1 MEKVRQRNLAHP
13 PLPSVGFSR
22 SSVMEK
28 RLPKRGNVKGEYSE
42 GISSPAC
49 RSMSSRGLGGER
61 MITAS
66 KDSIFRKQAVE
77 KYLQNR
83 EKSILPRFVAPPVF
97 LFCWCLLALLLCAGL
112 LTWFGQV
119 PVYVPGAGM
128 VLYPAGLSSGGSDGA
143 RALIFVP
150 YSSALHLH
158 AGQHVQLQ
166 LAGQA
171 SQLTRA
177 VETVDRTILSP
188 SEVRQRYQ
196 FVISQPG
203 VAITVDLGSRYSAR
217 VYAGSVVL
225 AQVEVGSRR
234 LLSLLP
240 GFDAFEGIP
249 K

>member
-1 MEKVRQRNLAHP
+1 
-13 PLPSVGFSR
+13 
-22 SSVMEK
+22 
-28 RLPKRGNVKGEYSE
+28 
-42 GISSPAC
+42 
-49 RSMSSRGLGGER
+49 MSSRGLGGER

-119 PVYVPGAGM
+119 PVYVAGEGM
-128 VLYPAGLSSGGSDGA
+128 VLYPAGPSSGGCDGTL
-143 RALIFVP
+143 ALIFVP
-150 YSSALHLH
+150 YGSALH

-171 SQLTRA
+171 AQLSRT

-188 SEVRQRYQ
+188 GEVRQRYQ
-196 FVISQPG
+196 FVISQPS
-203 VAITVDLGSRYSAR
+203 VAITVDLGSRFSAR
-217 VYAGSVVL
+217 VYAGTVVL

-240 GFDAFEGIP
+240 GFAAFGGNT
-249 K
+249 